1 MTKKRANG
9 EGSVFKRADGRV
21 VGVYEDTNGKT
32 RYLTSKTM
40 TKVEMKAAVRKKLE
54 ERDQGIV
61 YDSENLTVE
70 RYMVDHWLP
79 SIRDKV
85 RPGTYRPYESI
96 VRLHINPTL
105 GTTKLEKLTAM
116 QLEKLYRQKLQEGLS
131 ARRVKYIHVTIRKA
145 LKDAVR
151 LQLLPRN
158 VADAAQPLK
167 ASKAK
172 IKPLTQ
178 GQMRTLLDTAKGDNL
193 EALYVLAITTG
204 MRQGELLGLQWKDI
218 DLEAGTLTVN
228 RSVYDG
234 EVNPPKTEAGNRT
247 IKLSNMAVAALRQHR
262 IDAATRSERIS
273 EWVFPNSKGDS
284 IHHQNLH
291 NRSWKPLLKRAGLP
305 HSTRFHDLR
314 HSCISLL
321 LSRGVPVHVV
331 SHMAGHGNPAI
342 TFTIY
347 AHVLTTQGELAE
359 HMDSALGDG
368 LSYSAPIFDRYPTIE
383 RVP

>member
-1 MTKKRANG
+1 MTKKRGNG

-21 VGVYEDTNGKT
+21 VGVYEDANGRT
-32 RYLTSKTM
+32 RYFTSKTM

-79 SIRDKV
+79 SVRDNV
-85 RPGTYRPYESI
+85 RPGTYRPYEAI

-105 GTTKLEKLTAM
+105 GSTKLEKLTAM
-116 QLEKLYRQKLQEGLS
+116 QLERLYREKLKEGFS

-158 VADAAQPLK
+158 VADAAIPPK
-167 ASKAK
+167 VTTTK

-178 GQMRTLLDTAKGDNL
+178 EQMRQLLDAAKGDKL
-193 EALYVLAITTG
+193 YALYVLACTTG

-218 DLEAGTLTVN
+218 NLSAGTLTVN

-247 IKLSNMAVAALRQHR
+247 IELSRIAVAALRQHR
-262 IDAATRSERIS
+262 LDAATRSERIS
-273 EWVFPNSKGDS
+273 EWVFPNS
-284 IHHQNLH
+284 
-291 NRSWKPLLKRAGLP
+291 
-305 HSTRFHDLR
+305 
-314 HSCISLL
+314 
-321 LSRGVPVHVV
+321 
-331 SHMAGHGNPAI
+331 
-342 TFTIY
+342 
-347 AHVLTTQGELAE
+347 
-359 HMDSALGDG
+359 
-368 LSYSAPIFDRYPTIE
+368 
-383 RVP
+383 